1 MQVEKNRVVR
11 FHYTLTG
18 EDGQEIESTRE
29 GEPIAALFGKSR
41 LVTGL
46 RNALEGRKEGD
57 TFQVTVPP
65 EEAYGERMEGLVRRV
80 PKKHVRDG
88 GRMKPGMIAVVGTQK
103 GPRQATV
110 VKAGMSVLDVD
121 FNHPFA
127 GRPLNFDV
135 EVVEVREADEEEIAH
150 GHVHGQGGHQH

>member
-18 EDGQEIESTRE
+18 EDGRQVETTRE

-41 LVTGL
+41 LITGL
-46 RNALEGRKEGD
+46 RNALEGRSEGD
-57 TFQVTVPP
+57 TFQVSVPP

-80 PKKHVRDG
+80 PKKHVREG
-88 GRMKPGMIAVVGTQK
+88 GRMKPGMIATIATRK

-121 FNHPFA
+121 FNHPLA
-127 GRPLNFDV
+127 GRTLNFDV
-135 EVVEVREADEEEIAH
+135 EILEVREADAEEIAH
-150 GHVHGQGGHQH
+150 GHVHDKGGHQH